1 MEEGN
6 KFRTVHREGTGIGRE
21 GGGSQG
27 RAEDREQ
34 RKKELKLEELGS
46 FAEKRKSGRRE
57 VMNN

>member
-1 MEEGN
+1 M
-6 KFRTVHREGTGIGRE
+6 HREGTGIGRE

-27 RAEDREQ
+27 RAEEREQ

-46 FAEKRKSGRRE
+46 FAEKRKRGRRK